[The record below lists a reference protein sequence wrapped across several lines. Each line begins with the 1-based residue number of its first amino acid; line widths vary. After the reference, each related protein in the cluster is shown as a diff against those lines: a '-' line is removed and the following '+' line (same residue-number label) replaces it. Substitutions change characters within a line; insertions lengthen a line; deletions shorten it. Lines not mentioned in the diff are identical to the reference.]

1 MEKGGWSGSGTSS
14 RVRPGGTGNKAAASA
29 GGRVG
34 AGVYSGLTAGLTV
47 ILVIGVGEEW
57 IQNRGF

>member
-1 MEKGGWSGSGTSS
+1 M
-14 RVRPGGTGNKAAASA
+14 RPGGTGNKAAASA

-47 ILVIGVGEEW
+47 ILVMGVGEEW
-57 IQNRGF
+57 VQNRGF